1 MNRPQ
6 SLTVRSSHLRPET
19 RYARSGDARI
29 AYQVIGDG
37 PIDLLLVPWFV
48 SHVEAGWE
56 EPNLAWF
63 LSRLASFA
71 RLIIFDKRGTG
82 LSDPVTRIPTIEQR
96 VDEVRAVLDAV
107 GSETATIFGA
117 SEGGTLSVLFARAH
131 PERARALILY
141 GSWARRI
148 ACQGYP
154 WGMHKAELHDLL
166 DHMSSAWATGEWW
179 TGPPVSLD
187 DERHRRWWA
196 RYLRMSASP
205 SMARDVIRMN
215 ASIDVRDA
223 LPDLQLPVL
232 VLHRAAD
239 SWVDI
244 GHARFLAAQLPCA
257 RYVELPD
264 TDHRLWVGDT
274 ATILDEIRRFLVGPA
289 LRSRRRVT
297 AARVTRSRA
306 AS

>member
-1 MNRPQ
+1 MSHPQ
-6 SLTVRSSHLRPET
+6 LLTVRSGRLRPET
-19 RYARSGDARI
+19 RYARSGGARI

-71 RLIIFDKRGTG
+71 RLIIFDTRGTG
-82 LSDPVTRIPTIEQR
+82 LSDPVTRIPAIEQR
-96 VDEVRAVLDAV
+96 IDEVRAVLDAV

-117 SEGGTLSVLFARAH
+117 SEGGTLSVLFAQAH

-141 GSWARRI
+141 GSWARRV
-148 ACQGYP
+148 ACPGYP
-154 WGMHKAELHDLL
+154 WGMQQAELHELL
-166 DHMSSAWATGEWW
+166 DHMGSAWATGAWW

-215 ASIDVRDA
+215 AGIDVRDA

-232 VLHRAAD
+232 VMHRAAD

-244 GHARFLAAQLPCA
+244 GHARFLAANLPFA

-264 TDHRLWVGDT
+264 TDHRLWLGDT
-274 ATILDEIRRFLVGPA
+274 ATILDEVRRFLLGPA

-297 AARVTRSRA
+297 AARAARSRA